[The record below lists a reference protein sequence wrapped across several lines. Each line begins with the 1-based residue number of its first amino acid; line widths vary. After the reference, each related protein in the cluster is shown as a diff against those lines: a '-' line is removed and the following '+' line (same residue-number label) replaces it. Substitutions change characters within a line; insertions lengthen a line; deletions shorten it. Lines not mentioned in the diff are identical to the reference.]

1 MSINSITSF
10 IPFRRVKLTNFG
22 QVSNSNDEIAI
33 FIETEPDL
41 RYTPRCHEC
50 GSKASGIHSWNRR
63 ELKDIPLGSTP
74 ITIFYNY
81 RKIECPECGA
91 TKVEYTKVTDAG
103 GPKITNRM
111 AQYIYDLCEIMTV
124 DEVASH
130 LNLDPSTI
138 RTVEREFLEEEFGET
153 DYSHSGYLAV
163 DEISVGKHHQYMTVI
178 LDFNTGRVLWA
189 GKDRKTETLDNFFQ
203 DMPEEKRDQIK
214 AFAMDM
220 WDPYIK
226 SVKKWCPQAS
236 IVFDKYHIISDF
248 NNTIDQ
254 VRRKEQNKKTLSDK
268 QKKVIKGSRWL
279 LLKNPENLKEKNK
292 PDLDRL
298 LKLNEN
304 LLKVYILKEE
314 LKLIW
319 ENHENDPEQ
328 MEKALDNWC
337 EEALRSN
344 LKPVIKFVKRLQDHK
359 EGIIAYA
366 NHQIH
371 TSKLEGVNN
380 KIKEIKRSAYG
391 FHDDEYFKLKI
402 KQAFPG
408 N

>member
-1 MSINSITSF
+1 MSNYSISCLF
-10 IPFRRVKLTNFG
+10 PFRRVKFTNFG
-22 QVSNSNDEIAI
+22 QITNNKGETAVIL
-33 FIETEPDL
+33 ETEPDL
-41 RYTPRCHEC
+41 RFNPICHEC
-50 GSKASGIHSWNRR
+50 GCEAEGIHSWHRR
-63 ELKDIPLGSTP
+63 PLKDLPFGSTP
-74 ITIFYNY
+74 VTIFYNY
-81 RKIECPECGA
+81 RKIKCPECGA
-91 TKVEYTKVTDAG
+91 IKVEQLNITDAG

-138 RTVEREFLEEEFGET
+138 RTVEREFLEKEFGET

-163 DEISVGKHHQYMTVI
+163 DEISIGKHHQYMTVV
-178 LDFNTGRVLWA
+178 LDFNTGRVLWV
-189 GKDRKTETLDNFFQ
+189 GKDRKAETLNKFFQ
-203 DMPEEKRDQIK
+203 NMPGEKRDQVE

-226 SVKKWCPQAS
+226 SVKEWCPQAS

-248 NNTIDQ
+248 NNTIDK
-254 VRRKEQNKKTLSDK
+254 VRRREQNKKSLST
-268 QKKVIKGSRWL
+268 QQQKVIKGSRWL
-279 LLKNPENLKEKNK
+279 LLKNQENLKKENK
-292 PDLDRL
+292 ADLDKL
-298 LKLNEN
+298 LKLNQN
-304 LLKVYILKEE
+304 LLKVYILKDE
-314 LKLIW
+314 LNLIW
-319 ENHENDPEQ
+319 KNHENDPEQ
-328 MEKALDNWC
+328 MEKALNYWC
-337 EEALRSN
+337 EKALRTN

-366 NHQIH
+366 KHQIH

-391 FHDDEYFKLKI
+391 FHDKEYFKLKI
-402 KQAFPG
+402 KRAFPG